1 MAETKNTTEKRVDVH
16 IPRGA
21 ANDDPN
27 YYVSV
32 NGENFILPKGKTSS
46 VPEYVAREIERANR
60 AQARLD
66 EKVDE
71 LLEASK

>member
-1 MAETKNTTEKRVDVH
+1 MAETKNTTEKRVDVY

-27 YYVSV
+27 FYVSV

-60 AQARLD
+60 AQERLD

>member
-1 MAETKNTTEKRVDVH
+1 MAETKTNTEKRKDVF
-16 IPRGA
+16 IDRGA

-46 VPEYVAREIERANR
+46 VPAYVAEEIERSRR

-66 EKVDE
+66 EKVDA

>member
-1 MAETKNTTEKRVDVH
+1 MAETKKTTEKRVDVH

-21 ANDDPN
+21 AYDDPN